1 MSSIVYSNKKRL
13 LLGSI
18 ICIVGALFYCYEFVL
33 RIVPGILQSELSAS
47 FGNISATTF
56 GNLSALYYFAY
67 SPMQL
72 PVGILMDR
80 YGARKLLTLACLSCT
95 IGSLMFSYPSSLL
108 IAGAGRFLVGFGS
121 AFAFVGVL
129 SSAINWLP
137 YKYFSLVAGL
147 MTTIGMLGLVYG
159 EIKLTAL
166 THSFNLEHILFMLV
180 AIGAIMTITIFLIVK
195 DSPEKKASSIP
206 PLKEFLKD
214 VVIVLKT
221 PQVWIIGFI
230 AACLYTSLSVFG
242 ELWGKSY
249 LEFAHHLSKSEAA
262 KTISWMFIGW
272 AIGAPASGY
281 LSDKFSNRFAPLLIG
296 AIFSLI
302 FISAILY
309 VPNISKNTLNFLI
322 LMYGIFSSAEIVAF
336 IMANEFIKKA
346 MPGTIFAVINMIV
359 TLGGAIF
366 QPLVGAMLD
375 LFSDG
380 TVIDNVHVYNMHD
393 YQIALSILPISLALT
408 IFAVI
413 YMRRKSIGIN

>member
-1 MSSIVYSNKKRL
+1 MSSKYATNKRL

-33 RIVPGILQSELSAS
+33 RIVPGILQTELSAA

-108 IAGAGRFLVGFGS
+108 IAGTGRFLVGFGS

-159 EIKLTAL
+159 EIKLTTL
-166 THSFNLEHILFMLV
+166 SHIFSLEHILFMLV
-180 AIGAIMTITIFLIVK
+180 TIGAIMTITIFLVVK
-195 DSPEKKASSIP
+195 DSPDRKASAIT
-206 PLKEFLKD
+206 PLNEFLKD

-221 PQVWIIGFI
+221 PQIWIIGFI

-249 LEFAHHLSKSEAA
+249 LEFAHHLNKADAA

-281 LSDKFSNRFAPLLIG
+281 LSDKFANRSITLLIG
-296 AIFSLI
+296 AVFSLI
-302 FISAILY
+302 FICAILY
-309 VPNISKNTLNFLI
+309 IPNLSKNTLNILI

-336 IMANEFIKKA
+336 IMANEYIKKA

-366 QPLVGAMLD
+366 QPLVGVMLD
-375 LFSDG
+375 IFSAG
-380 TVIDNVHVYNMHD
+380 TVIDNIHVYNTHD
-393 YQIALSILPISLALT
+393 YQIALSIIPISLSLT
-408 IFAVI
+408 ILAVLF
-413 YMRRKSIGIN
+413 MRKKCLD